1 MQTNFVTVDFSKLFF
16 FFFVISIHHNY
27 KIRKGEYVISFGL
40 VETER
45 EQM

>member
-1 MQTNFVTVDFSKLFF
+1 MQTNFVTVDFSKLF

-27 KIRKGEYVISFGL
+27 KIRKGEYLISFGV